1 MFGNCN
7 AVLIFQEAMEKD
19 NMEHASEPNLNLKS
33 FLANAYLHPIFHL
46 FEEAAKEEE
55 TVEVRVDKAQK
66 QQQQHHHREAEEEA
80 HVRSSSQ
87 YHEESHFR
95 STHETHYH
103 HEESQYSRS
112 TQYHEGIHVR
122 SDMDSPSPPHF
133 VYHYD
138 IQP

>member
-1 MFGNCN
+1 
-7 AVLIFQEAMEKD
+7 MEKD

-46 FEEAAKEEE
+46 FEEPAKEEESQE
-55 TVEVRVDKAQK
+55 TVEVRIDKAQ
-66 QQQQHHHREAEEEA
+66 QQQQQQQRDHQEET

-87 YHEESHFR
+87 YHHEESHFR

-103 HEESQYSRS
+103 HESHVSRS

-122 SDMDSPSPPHF
+122 SDTDSPSPPHF
-133 VYHYD
+133 IYHYD

>member
-1 MFGNCN
+1 M
-7 AVLIFQEAMEKD
+7 AKD
-19 NMEHASEPNLNLKS
+19 TMEHTSEPNLNLKS

-46 FEEAAKEEE
+46 FEQAEKEEE
-55 TVEVRVDKAQK
+55 MVEVRVDKAEK
-66 QQQQHHHREAEEEA
+66 QRHRHEEDETQ
-80 HVRSSSQ
+80 VRSSSQ
-87 YHEESHFR
+87 YQEETHFR

-103 HEESQYSRS
+103 HEESHVSRS

-122 SDMDSPSPPHF
+122 SDTDSPSPPHF